1 MIFVVLNPE
10 TAARAELVLER
21 RKMGARVGE
30 AVEPLPCAKRLV
42 WKLAS
47 AEGSE
52 NVTGTARL
60 FDRRT
65 VRQ

>member
-1 MIFVVLNPE
+1 
-10 TAARAELVLER
+10 
-21 RKMGARVGE
+21 MGARVGE
-30 AVEPLPCAKRLV
+30 AVEPLPFAKRLV
-42 WKLAS
+42 WKRMIAS

-65 VRQ
+65 IRQ